1 MRELCNEIVQKL
13 SIVMEDLELEENK
26 WQNLLGNS
34 TDKKHGDITLP
45 CHTFSKIFRNPK
57 PLSSTEEFN
66 EEPICKEFFLS
77 PLIRGSSM

>member
-1 MRELCNEIVQKL
+1 MVLGDLMRELCNEIVQKL

-45 CHTFSKIFRNPK
+45 CHTFSKIFR
-57 PLSSTEEFN
+57 LH
-66 EEPICKEFFLS
+66 FFHFSHFFFMYL
-77 PLIRGSSM
+77 LKVLFL